1 MVASPCCLER
11 GITNSSTENYK
22 KGYCLCILLR
32 KWLMTITPIPASINV
47 CIQPIRNIKPITV
60 MSRFCPFAHLG
71 WMLRKPFIVL
81 FSGRAVILWF
91 IPETLKAEAVECIRL
106 RAFWL
111 IHKVALINELLH
123 QPHSPQPL
131 SVESLTRTDRP
142 LVLLLLSLW
151 PVKLLLLDSINLVI
165 QFFFIIIS

>member
-1 MVASPCCLER
+1 
-11 GITNSSTENYK
+11 
-22 KGYCLCILLR
+22 
-32 KWLMTITPIPASINV
+32 MTITPIPSRINV

-71 WMLRKPFIVL
+71 WMLRKSFIVL

-123 QPHSPQPL
+123 QPHSPQPYL
-131 SVESLTRTDRP
+131 SSHWQGQIDHWCCCCWVYGLWSYCCLTLSTSLTHFCF
-142 LVLLLLSLW
+142 LSF
-151 PVKLLLLDSINLVI
+151 PIVRSNMGT
-165 QFFFIIIS
+165 Q